1 MTRGLTDPI
10 PEPEE
15 KNDQDPERDQVLH
28 DLIVSHNMLHDR
40 LVRLEAI
47 VDSYTHIAQTQQ
59 LTTNKPNKP
68 IKPKWKR
75 GL

>member
-47 VDSYTHIAQTQQ
+47 VDSYTHVTY
-59 LTTNKPNKP
+59 PNATKP

>member
-15 KNDQDPERDQVLH
+15 QNDQDPERDQVLH

-47 VDSYTHIAQTQQ
+47 VDSYTHVVQTEQPI
-59 LTTNKPNKP
+59 TNKPNKS
-68 IKPKWKR
+68 KWKR